1 MKHKWVIIKLAN
13 RDETP
18 IIETISGKFYWAED
32 DWKDGIIYD
41 WFETKKEAEEQAKT
55 WRMCD
60 KLIDDKKYRY
70 IVERGDRI

>member
-18 IIETISGKFYWAED
+18 ITETINGIVYWAED
-32 DWKDGIIYD
+32 DWEDGFIYD
-41 WFETKKEAEEQAKT
+41 WFETKKEAEEQAKI

-60 KLIDDKKYRY
+60 KLIGDKKYRY
-70 IVERGDRI
+70 IVEREDRI